1 MSAEKTIRWLHI
13 LDLLTAN
20 SQGLTTSE
28 LHQRLNDSGDY
39 VQAVDLRTVQR
50 DIKEMDGSGTV
61 RFTNPSGDGPATRW
75 ALQSGMWGRSLSP
88 MGASTLKLILRYMK
102 GLLPPS
108 ALASLKAQEEQADR
122 LLALRSA
129 TEQHTRPWDQKLR
142 VIPGGHT
149 LLAPSLPDEIL
160 QVVYEALAS
169 ERKITA
175 TYRRPGIDESST
187 REYSVL
193 ALIVRPPKYQLLVCT
208 GKDPYVLN
216 IHRIGHAE
224 LLDAGTDWPENFS
237 LDTWLQSGAANIR
250 VADEERM
257 VIRTTAAMADHWRET
272 PLGEGQQIT
281 EADNCHEVSVSLVQT
296 DALRRYLLGLGD
308 QVTVLAPETLRHWM
322 ATQITALSRFYK

>member
-20 SQGLTTSE
+20 SQGLSTSE

-39 VQAVDLRTVQR
+39 VQPVDLRTVQR

-61 RFTNPSGDGPATRW
+61 RFTNPSTDGPATRW

-129 TEQHTRPWDQKLR
+129 TEHHTRPWDQKLR

-149 LLAPSLPDEIL
+149 LLAPSLPDEVL

-169 ERKITA
+169 ERKIRA
-175 TYRRPGIDESST
+175 IYRRPGIDESST

-208 GKDPYVLN
+208 GRDPYVLN
-216 IHRIGHAE
+216 IHRISHAE
-224 LLDAGTDWPENFS
+224 LLAADTDWPEHFN

-250 VADEERM
+250 VAGEERV

-272 PLGEGQQIT
+272 PLGEGQQIV
-281 EADNCHEVSVSLVQT
+281 EAGQDVEVSVPLVQT

-308 QVTVLAPETLRHWM
+308 QVTVLEPESLRDWM
-322 ATQITALSRFYK
+322 RAQVLKLSTSYA